1 MSVVRKYEKGSQ
13 ITQNKIKFNI
23 NNKDI
28 DFDEED
34 IDKIYGAAISSLP
47 EDEQEYARQYVA
59 QELKPSI
66 LIGKNKA
73 DTMGSGMLNF
83 NIEGSGR
90 LAESNRQ
97 YSNADLKKM
106 FKTKEEREAFLKRN
120 KSISSFNKNF
130 ESNLA
135 NYINQR
141 DLSESQKMEQ
151 DKLKEKNL
159 LKNKLSESGDF
170 FKYNYGPNQV
180 SSDIGHSQAQYNF
193 SKLSPEERQ
202 AKINNW
208 LSGYASNISQLNLE
222 NENDVEYAQ
231 SIFGSKYNDVVSQVK
246 GKFTDGKLNIN
257 PEDYPALA
265 NLLQVNLQT
274 DILNNPD
281 MIKKWSSMDFSGT
294 KPTEGDGD
302 TTPEIIRDSQG
313 AYYQGD
319 KPYTGLYEDME
330 IENGLPLTGYKND
343 LYYKEGKPYTG
354 YMAPQ
359 FNDESKS
366 QDIVKIF
373 NPQNYG
379 GYVGGKRMGDK
390 EFYDYVSKLPAAEK
404 AKYEDY
410 YNNLQTRYN
419 ALPSQY
425 VDLSKIT
432 DTNKTIVDYLR
443 RNKLGNYALDITKYY
458 DTTPVGR
465 MIQVVNT
472 EESKKNAQPWT
483 TTLKNYRVYSDQSGK
498 LYHEPFTI
506 ETDPITREDIAVFI
520 RNGKRYVTNLGKSGT
535 PKENTTTHDF
545 AIPFYGKPVLK
556 KKGGLL
562 PKLQLGGGFMK
573 SMSYDPE
580 ASSDLQKKISSTS
593 QQKLKTSQMN
603 PFSSKPEGFSLTA
616 ADYADLTAL
625 GLDITSMVA
634 QAVPGYGNIVS
645 SVGGLGS
652 TIATAVGDVSRDGLD
667 WGDAGNFGMNLG
679 MDALSLIPGAGVGA
693 KGAKIL
699 KSVKRL
705 EPILK
710 IGSLALMGYGMT
722 GAAEAMKK
730 AISNPDQMT
739 VDDWRNMASGFRA
752 LIGGAKG
759 YTNQIGKIK
768 TKESF
773 FNIKN
778 TDGSLQRV
786 QLKPE
791 QLEKLNS
798 IKSGDKKTEYLQ
810 TVANENLKGAAGQ
823 SVVDAG
829 RKVSGLKMGW
839 NPIKT
844 ESNPK
849 IQTESSYR
857 FKTDQELEGANSL
870 TKRLAKR
877 NRKAFEEYANKGK
890 KTNQDVNEEEPI
902 INNSKQQFKG
912 VPPTPAP
919 DGFTGNKQTNKS
931 QKPQATE
938 TGLVFV
944 PRQQIIGKK
953 RGLPSSSKTEGNTIP
968 LYFDPRTGKYG
979 AIPMGQQ
986 QSRPVIVE
994 QTSPKTFSSEKFLYL
1009 QNKLNKSEKVKRAK
1023 PLFLKKNENIN
1034 PRQSKSKFNNQAKRN
1049 TRVNKGRVVKAA
1061 NGLLLKPIIPNSISQ
1076 KPSMPDSFSGYKANI
1091 GHLQGDYSG
1100 RMVKFDKPSF
1110 EKPVLFDQKSVN
1122 LNKKPFAADDDKK
1135 SSKPSLFSKINP
1147 IMAGDLART
1156 LAGNISNS
1164 QMNTTVSTPLFQQS
1178 SEQYLSPAGT
1188 GIRDSHYRAASR
1200 FEQRTPQTTDATTNE
1215 LIRRSNF
1222 AKAEDLRM
1230 QGEMAMSQQSEEIKH
1245 KNQILAGEYAN
1256 QRSAIANQNIENMS
1270 QAENQ
1275 KIQLENV
1282 RRGLNAE
1289 NIQNFST
1296 RWLMDADK
1304 KIQENKQINQQ
1315 IALNNISRQTS
1326 PETQK
1331 LQQESNQIRDLARS
1345 QNRSL
1350 NPTEQT
1356 KLNDLENRYAKY
1368 NNLITD
1374 NQLQSMKD
1382 PKYKF
1387 DLSKEKEKYQI
1398 FRSGGQL
1405 SAIDRYNMN
1414 NDNRLNRMMEKKYDT
1429 SLKYRMEF
1437 LKELLKNKK
1446 K

>member
-135 NYINQR
+135 NYINQK

-151 DKLKEKNL
+151 DRLKEKNL
-159 LKNKLSESGDF
+159 LKNRLSESSDF

-208 LSGYASNISQLNLE
+208 LSGYAGNISQLNLE
-222 NENDVEYAQ
+222 NENDIEYAQ

-265 NLLQVNLQT
+265 NLLQVNLQM

-281 MIKKWSSMDFSGT
+281 MINKWSSLDFSGT
-294 KPTEGDGD
+294 KPTEGGD
-302 TTPEIIRDSQG
+302 STTPEIIRDSQG

-390 EFYDYVSKLPAAEK
+390 EFYDYVSRLPAAEK

-419 ALPSQY
+419 TLPSQY

-432 DTNKTIVDYLR
+432 DSNKTIVDYLR

-458 DTTPVGR
+458 DITPGGR
-465 MIQVVNT
+465 MIQVANT
-472 EESKKNAQPWT
+472 ELSKNNAEPWT

-506 ETDPITREDIAVFI
+506 ETDPKTGDEIAVFI
-520 RNGKRYVTNLGKSGT
+520 RNGKRYVSNLGKSGS
-535 PKENTTTHDF
+535 PKETTTTHDF
-545 AIPFYGKPVLK
+545 ATPFYGKPVLK

-603 PFSSKPEGFSLTA
+603 PFSSKPEGIQLTA

-625 GLDITSMVA
+625 GLDVASMIA
-634 QAVPGYGNIVS
+634 QIAPGYGNIVS
-645 SVGGLGS
+645 SAGGLGS

-667 WGDAGNFGMNLG
+667 WGDAGNLGMNLL
-679 MDALSLIPGAGVGA
+679 MDGASLIPGVGVGA

-710 IGSLALMGYGMT
+710 IGSIALMGYGMT
-722 GAAEAMKK
+722 GAANAMKK

-739 VDDWRNMASGFRA
+739 VDDWKNMATGFRA

-759 YTNQIGKIK
+759 YTNQIGKTK

-773 FNIKN
+773 FNVKN
-778 TDGSLQRV
+778 QDGSLQKV

-810 TVANENLKGAAGQ
+810 TVANENLKGASAQ
-823 SVVDAG
+823 ATVDAG
-829 RKVSGLKMGW
+829 KKVAGLKMGW
-839 NPIKT
+839 NPIKM

-857 FKTDQELEGANSL
+857 FKTEQELEGTNPL
-870 TKRLAKR
+870 TKYFANR
-877 NRKAFEEYANKGK
+877 NRVAFEKYANKGQK
-890 KTNQDVNEEEPI
+890 KPQVVDEANESTNASGQP
-902 INNSKQQFKG
+902 FKG
-912 VPPTPAP
+912 VPPTPP
-919 DGFTGNKQTNKS
+919 PNGFAGNNQLAGQQASTSTTKQNNSQRIEGSVNSLQNKRKSTGSRTQRIILSDIENKIKIPNRPSLSPLRDKVIQANPTVTEQTNPKS
-931 QKPQATE
+931 
-938 TGLVFV
+938 
-944 PRQQIIGKK
+944 
-953 RGLPSSSKTEGNTIP
+953 
-968 LYFDPRTGKYG
+968 
-979 AIPMGQQ
+979 
-986 QSRPVIVE
+986 
-994 QTSPKTFSSEKFLYL
+994 FSAEKFLYL
-1009 QNKLNKSEKVKRAK
+1009 QNQLNKSEKVKKTK
-1023 PLFLKKNENIN
+1023 PLFLKRNENIN
-1034 PRQSKSKFNNQAKRN
+1034 PRQSKSKFNSQTKKT

-1061 NGLLLKPIIPNSISQ
+1061 NGLLLKPAAN
-1076 KPSMPDSFSGYKANI
+1076 KPLVFSGYKANI

-1100 RMVKFDKPSF
+1100 KMVKFDKPSF
-1110 EKPVLFDQKSVN
+1110 EKPVLFNQQSVN
-1122 LNKKPFAADDDKK
+1122 LNKQPITVSGDKA
-1135 SSKPSLFSKINP
+1135 SSKRSLFSKINP

-1156 LAGNISNS
+1156 LAGNIANS

-1245 KNQILAGEYAN
+1245 KNQVLAGEYAN

-1270 QAENQ
+1270 QSENQ
-1275 KIQLENV
+1275 RIQLENM

-1289 NIQNFST
+1289 NIQNFAT

-1304 KIQENKQINQQ
+1304 KIQENKKINQQ
-1315 IALNNISRQTS
+1315 IALNNISRQVS

-1350 NPTEQT
+1350 SPAEQA
-1356 KLNDLENRYAKY
+1356 KLIDLENRYAKY

-1374 NQLQSMKD
+1374 IQLQSMKN
-1382 PKYKF
+1382 PNYRF
-1387 DLSKEKEKYQI
+1387 DLSKEKQKYQI
-1398 FRSGGQL
+1398 FKSGGQL

>member
-1 MSVVRKYEKGSQ
+1 MSVVKKYEKGSQ

-23 NNKDI
+23 NNKDV
-28 DFDEED
+28 DFNEED

-106 FKTKEEREAFLKRN
+106 FKTKEEREGFLKRN
-120 KSISSFNKNF
+120 KSISSFNKSF

-141 DLSESQKMEQ
+141 DLTESQKMEQ

-159 LKNKLSESGDF
+159 LKKKLSESSDF

-208 LSGYASNISQLNLE
+208 LSGYAGNISQLNLE
-222 NENDVEYAQ
+222 NENDTEYAQ
-231 SIFGSKYNDVVSQVK
+231 SIFGSKYKDTISQVK
-246 GKFTDGKLNIN
+246 GKFVDGKLNIN
-257 PEDYPALA
+257 PEEYPALA

-281 MIKKWSSMDFSGT
+281 MINKWSSIDLTGT

-313 AYYQGD
+313 VYYQGE
-319 KPYTGLYEDME
+319 KPYTGLYENVE
-330 IENGLPLTGYKND
+330 IENGTPLTGYKND
-343 LYYKEGKPYTG
+343 LYYKGGSPYTG

-359 FNDESKS
+359 FNEESGS
-366 QDIVKIF
+366 QDIIKIF

-379 GYVGGKRMGDK
+379 GFVGGKRMEDK
-390 EFYDYVSKLPAAEK
+390 DFYEYVNKLPAAEK

-410 YNNLQTRYN
+410 YNNLQTKYN

-425 VDLSKIT
+425 INLNKIT
-432 DTNKTIVDYLR
+432 DINKTIVDYLK

-458 DTTPVGR
+458 DTSPGGR
-465 MIQVVNT
+465 MIQVANT
-472 EESKKNAQPWT
+472 DISKNNAQPWT
-483 TTLKNYRVYSDQSGK
+483 QTLKNYRVYSDQSGK

-506 ETDPITREDIAVFI
+506 ETDPKTGDEIAVFV
-520 RNGKRYVTNLGKSGT
+520 RNGKRFATNLGKSSM
-535 PKENTTTHDF
+535 PKETTTTHDF
-545 AIPFYGKPVLK
+545 SIPFYGNPLYK

-580 ASSDLQKKISSTS
+580 SQTNLEKNVSSTS
-593 QQKLKTSQMN
+593 QQKLKGSNILSLQPNSTEFKLTDADKADLAALALDAGSLVFQAAPVIGN
-603 PFSSKPEGFSLTA
+603 TASSGLGLLSSLSTA
-616 ADYADLTAL
+616 YGDYARDKSFSGSDAVNL
-625 GLDITSMVA
+625 GSNMALDIA
-634 QAVPGYGNIVS
+634 
-645 SVGGLGS
+645 
-652 TIATAVGDVSRDGLD
+652 
-667 WGDAGNFGMNLG
+667 
-679 MDALSLIPGAGVGA
+679 SLIPVVGVGA
-693 KGAKIL
+693 KGAKIG
-699 KSVKRL
+699 KSIKLL
-705 EPILK
+705 EPALK
-710 IGSLALMGYGMT
+710 LASSVL
-722 GAAEAMKK
+722 AAKGFMDASSSIAK
-730 AISNPDQMT
+730 AVSNPSEMT
-739 VDDWRNMASGFRA
+739 VDDWKMVVSG
-752 LIGGAKG
+752 LNQIVSGGKG
-759 YTNQIGKIK
+759 YANQIGKVK
-768 TKESF
+768 DRASF
-773 FNIKN
+773 FNVKHS
-778 TDGSLQRV
+778 DGSIQKMKLNS
-786 QLKPE
+786 E
-791 QLEKLNS
+791 QIDKLNS
-798 IKSGDKKTEYLQ
+798 IKSGDKKTEFLQ
-810 TVANENLKGAAGQ
+810 EIVNQNVKGTSTQAT
-823 SVVDAG
+823 VDAG
-829 RKVSGLKMGW
+829 KKVAGLKMGW

-857 FKTDQELEGANSL
+857 FKTEQELEGSNPL
-870 TKRLAKR
+870 TKYFANR
-877 NRKAFEEYANKGK
+877 NREFFEGKGTNLYKKGFNSIFGKNEGRQGVVESPKEGLTEQASEIKSAVKNLPINRKSLGSRTQRILQSKDKNKGK
-890 KTNQDVNEEEPI
+890 GIKNIQQDKAASSQQTAIQYQAPKIVSPNTVQPTSYSAPTTNQGKRVFYKPGHQAKVESKKNSNQKTLNKKVN
-902 INNSKQQFKG
+902 
-912 VPPTPAP
+912 
-919 DGFTGNKQTNKS
+919 TNRVAKA
-931 QKPQATE
+931 QK
-938 TGLVFV
+938 GLV
-944 PRQQIIGKK
+944 
-953 RGLPSSSKTEGNTIP
+953 
-968 LYFDPRTGKYG
+968 
-979 AIPMGQQ
+979 
-986 QSRPVIVE
+986 
-994 QTSPKTFSSEKFLYL
+994 L
-1009 QNKLNKSEKVKRAK
+1009 QPINAK
-1023 PLFLKKNENIN
+1023 PLTQK
-1034 PRQSKSKFNNQAKRN
+1034 P
-1049 TRVNKGRVVKAA
+1049 VVPS
-1061 NGLLLKPIIPNSISQ
+1061 LFESQ
-1076 KPSMPDSFSGYKANI
+1076 KYGSFLN
-1091 GHLQGDYSG
+1091 
-1100 RMVKFDKPSF
+1100 KPQIKGIQAA
-1110 EKPVLFDQKSVN
+1110 EKPVLFNQQSVN
-1122 LNKKPFAADDDKK
+1122 LNKQYIGAANTQK
-1135 SSKPSLFSKINP
+1135 SSKPSLLSKVNP

-1200 FEQRTPQTTDATTNE
+1200 FEQRTPQTSDATTNE

-1245 KNQILAGEYAN
+1245 KNQVLAGEYAN

-1275 KIQLENV
+1275 RIQLENM

-1289 NIQNFST
+1289 NIQNFAT

-1315 IALNNISRQTS
+1315 IALNNISRQVS
-1326 PETQK
+1326 PETFA
-1331 LQQESNQIRDLARS
+1331 LSQQSNYIRDIARQ

-1350 NPTEQT
+1350 TAQEQNT
-1356 KLNDLENRYAKY
+1356 LRDLEAKNVRY

-1374 NQLQSMKD
+1374 IQLQSMKN
-1382 PKYKF
+1382 PNYQF
-1387 DLSKEKEKYQI
+1387 DLSKEKQKYQI
-1398 FRSGGQL
+1398 FKSGGQL
-1405 SAIDRYNMN
+1405 SAIDKYNIN
-1414 NDNRLNRMMEKKYDT
+1414 NDNRLNKIMEKQYDT